1 MQFFKKGIQELKS
14 FWNHSFGPV
23 LSCDSITTNHVA
35 TEHLKCNCNWA
46 TEFLIKFEY
55 WGSIHFEILITHW
68 NDILDIME

>member
-1 MQFFKKGIQELKS
+1 MQFFKKGIQELNS

-55 WGSIHFEILITHW
+55 
-68 NDILDIME
+68 